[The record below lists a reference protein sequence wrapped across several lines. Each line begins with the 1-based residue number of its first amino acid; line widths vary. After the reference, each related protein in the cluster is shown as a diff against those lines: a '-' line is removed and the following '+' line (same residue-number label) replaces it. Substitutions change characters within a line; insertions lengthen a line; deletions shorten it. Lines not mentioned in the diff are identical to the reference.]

1 MCAATAPVTVK
12 QERHDEA
19 EIKEMAEKIMEVH
32 KQQIAKAAATATL
45 QQQQQILPGAAAGT
59 AGVRTGAGMLAAGAA
74 GGTQAGATAN
84 GVVAAATAAAAAAAA
99 AAGGQAN
106 ILNYLTR
113 KPSANT
119 TAAANNNGAATV
131 GMHLGTGAGAVSQN
145 GTAKGAGG
153 VGGGTLDG
161 GSPEVC
167 DEESQKG
174 HFGWETFPNKT
185 YIPYILREQERYCSV
200 RMLETRLLGKYLN
213 YLHQDIYTCTCVKSY
228 YITETESKLL
238 NEINAK
244 HSDMYFGREMFTVND
259 GVVRLT
265 DAHKFY
271 RFLDVCYHKLMMGC
285 STPNDKCGFIRINKE
300 SVVPYTVRDGQKMV
314 PLFYF
319 EGETDNLR
327 LKADNLS
334 GWDLS
339 YLKFC
344 CKVQGIRNELFA
356 SDSVAVISLTD
367 IKGYFPPG
375 TEFEDY
381 WPSKVVDS
389 QLLSGSKSNNTVH
402 WTRQPAHAP
411 QKTSGAMHGGGGG
424 GGGSQ
429 GRKAANNSNSS
440 SNNNN
445 SNSNAYQALPTQANL
460 AKSNLQMNSI
470 TAAAVQALSN
480 NWNLVNGNHGNI
492 LSQQEQLLRIS
503 QAQQTAQAQ
512 AQIRSMQFQ
521 QYSSYLNSALS
532 MAPRGSQNQAV
543 PPPLVRSQAAHL
555 SNVGGGGCG
564 VGGASGASAGG
575 GGIGGGSVSGA
586 GGGGGGAARSTSTSN
601 PLPYLNPA
609 LSIFATSSSPNGTVN
624 MSRLNHQQISE
635 LTTSPGG
642 GSRES
647 LLSANAF
654 GGLSLGRNV
663 TITPTSVN
671 SSSSGGSGGSG
682 GGNSYQ
688 RGTAGGGQTKSGA
701 YYNNSSSHNQSGVPV
716 AYPKNPPVSIT
727 ALPVGSPTRAS
738 PKGVQARQPPPALIP
753 VQGNDGGG
761 GGGGASVQLP
771 YAQNAVDLVTQLTA
785 MLGSDKLEMIQDLLQ
800 DMGVGGAIG
809 QARERSTSHLTT
821 PSSYRDSNT
830 TGSGSAGSSSSVIV
844 HDGGSRRG
852 GGGGSRVD
860 EYARN
865 QQSVIKSAIGSNGN
879 GGSGSYAY
887 RGQAGPGTLDVIDL
901 SSSPRSNMAGATLSQ
916 QHQQQL
922 QQAAAAQQQAVQQQ
936 QQQQQSQSSG
946 GSGSKRSASGSSGHS
961 GGSSRSSTIIS
972 SSSGGGGGSSGG
984 SITSN
989 NSYRNAASVSVLQQL
1004 QQQQQAAA
1012 AAAAVAA
1019 AAAAVVGSVGDTP
1032 RNLTIIPEL
1041 NIGVTPYK
1049 PYEVVKKP
1057 VENKVIYCVN
1067 KTPYRH
1073 NEYLM
1078 TIFDLKDVFFP
1089 YVSVEM
1095 CRRVLTALE
1104 INLFI
1109 GNSLQYQALLEAG
1122 RTNVD
1127 KMPMVQVTDVMTYMP
1142 QLQYMVR
1149 SQIQD
1154 TPASKRARI
1163 S

>member
-45 QQQQQILPGAAAGT
+45 QQQQILPGTAVVGGGGGAAVRTAGGMLAGGSQAASVSAT
-59 AGVRTGAGMLAAGAA
+59 AGV
-74 GGTQAGATAN
+74 N
-84 GVVAAATAAAAAAAA
+84 GISAAAAAA

-113 KPSANT
+113 KPTASNT
-119 TAAANNNGAATV
+119 TPANGATA
-131 GMHLGTGAGAVSQN
+131 GMHTGTGVSQN
-145 GTAKGAGG
+145 GANGTKGGS
-153 VGGGTLDG
+153 GTLE
-161 GSPEVC
+161 GSSIEVC
-167 DEESQKG
+167 DEESLKG

-228 YITETESKLL
+228 FITEAESKLL

-244 HSDMYFGREMFTVND
+244 HSDMYFGREMFTMSD

-389 QLLSGSKSNNTVH
+389 QLLSGSKSNTTVH

-411 QKTSGAMHGGGGG
+411 QKTSGGMHGGGGGG

-429 GRKAANNSNSS
+429 GRKVSN
-440 SNNNN
+440 NNNN

-460 AKSNLQMNSI
+460 AKNNLQMNSI
-470 TAAAVQALSN
+470 TAAAVQAISN
-480 NWNLVNGNHGNI
+480 NWNLVNGNHGNM
-492 LSQQEQLLRIS
+492 LTQQEQLLRIT

-532 MAPRGSQNQAV
+532 MTPRGSQNQAV

-555 SNVGGGGCG
+555 SNVGGGACG
-564 VGGASGASAGG
+564 VGGASGA
-575 GGIGGGSVSGA
+575 GGGSSGSASGAGNGGA
-586 GGGGGGAARSTSTSN
+586 GGGGGGGGSLRSTSTSN

-642 GSRES
+642 NRES
-647 LLSANAF
+647 LLSGNSAF

-663 TITPTSVN
+663 TITPTSAN
-671 SSSSGGSGGSG
+671 STGS
-682 GGNSYQ
+682 SYQ
-688 RGTAGGGQTKSGA
+688 RGTAGGSGQSKSGA
-701 YYNNSSSHNQSGVPV
+701 YYNQSGVPV

-727 ALPVGSPTRAS
+727 ALPIGSPTRAS

-753 VQGNDGGG
+753 VQGGEGVGGG
-761 GGGGASVQLP
+761 HQVPP
-771 YAQNAVDLVTQLTA
+771 YPQNAVDLVTQLTS
-785 MLGSDKLEMIQDLLQ
+785 LFGSDKLEMIQDLLQ
-800 DMGVGGAIG
+800 DMGVGGGAIG
-809 QARERSTSHLTT
+809 QARERSNTSHLTT
-821 PSSYRDSNT
+821 PSYRDHTT
-830 TGSGSAGSSSSVIV
+830 TGSVSVTGGSAGSSSSVIV

-852 GGGGSRVD
+852 GGSRVD
-860 EYARN
+860 EFARN
-865 QQSVIKSAIGSNGN
+865 QQSVIKSAIGSNG
-879 GGSGSYAY
+879 GSGSYAY
-887 RGQAGPGTLDVIDL
+887 RGHHTGSGGTLDVIDL
-901 SSSPRSNMAGATLSQ
+901 SSSPRSSMAGAATLSQ

-922 QQAAAAQQQAVQQQ
+922 QQAAVAQQQAQQ

-946 GSGSKRSASGSSGHS
+946 GGSSSGSKRSASGSSGHS
-961 GGSSRSSTIIS
+961 GGSSSRSSTIIS
-972 SSSGGGGGSSGG
+972 SSSGGGGSSGG
-984 SITSN
+984 SITSS
-989 NSYRNAASVSVLQQL
+989 NSYRNATSVSVLQQL
-1004 QQQQQAAA
+1004 QQQQQQQAAA
-1012 AAAAVAA
+1012 AAAAIAA
-1019 AAAAVVGSVGDTP
+1019 AASAVVGSVGDTP

-1057 VENKVIYCVN
+1057 VENKIIYCVN

-1089 YVSVEM
+1089 YVNLEM

>member
-45 QQQQQILPGAAAGT
+45 QQQQILPGTGGGTVVGGGGAAVRAG
-59 AGVRTGAGMLAAGAA
+59 GGMLAASSGA
-74 GGTQAGATAN
+74 QGAVSAN
-84 GVVAAATAAAAAAAA
+84 GVAAAAAAAAVAA

-113 KPSANT
+113 KPSAAN
-119 TAAANNNGAATV
+119 TAAANGGATTA
-131 GMHLGTGAGAVSQN
+131 GMHVGTGAVAQTGSQN
-145 GTAKGAGG
+145 GGANGTKGGA
-153 VGGGTLDG
+153 GGTLDG
-161 GSPEVC
+161 GNPEVC

-228 YITETESKLL
+228 FITEAESKLL

-244 HSDMYFGREMFTVND
+244 HSDMYFGREMFTMND

-389 QLLSGSKSNNTVH
+389 QLLSGSKSNTTVH

-424 GGGSQ
+424 GGSQ
-429 GRKAANNSNSS
+429 GRKVTNN

-445 SNSNAYQALPTQANL
+445 SSAYQALPTQANL

-470 TAAAVQALSN
+470 TAAAVQAISN
-480 NWNLVNGNHGNI
+480 NWSLVNGSHGN
-492 LSQQEQLLRIS
+492 LLTQQEQLLRIT

-532 MAPRGSQNQAV
+532 MTPRGSQNQAV

-555 SNVGGGGCG
+555 SNVGGGG
-564 VGGASGASAGG
+564 VGGASTGG
-575 GGIGGGSVSGA
+575 GGGGGVGNVSGAGSGGVAAA
-586 GGGGGGAARSTSTSN
+586 GGGGGGSLRSTSTSN

-642 GSRES
+642 NRES

-663 TITPTSVN
+663 TITPTSAN
-671 SSSSGGSGGSG
+671 SSSGG
-682 GGNSYQ
+682 SYQ
-688 RGTAGGGQTKSGA
+688 RGTAGQTKSGT
-701 YYNNSSSHNQSGVPV
+701 YYSNNSHNSQSGVPV

-753 VQGNDGGG
+753 VQGSDGGG
-761 GGGGASVQLP
+761 GGGGAGAGSVGQLP
-771 YAQNAVDLVTQLTA
+771 YAQNAVDLVTQLTT
-785 MLGSDKLEMIQDLLQ
+785 LFGSDKLEMIQDLLQ

-809 QARERSTSHLTT
+809 QARERITSHLTT
-821 PSSYRDSNT
+821 PSYRDNTT

-852 GGGGSRVD
+852 GGSRVD

-865 QQSVIKSAIGSNGN
+865 QQSVIKSAIGSGN
-879 GGSGSYAY
+879 GGSSSGSGSYAY
-887 RGQAGPGTLDVIDL
+887 RAHAGPGTLDVIDL

-922 QQAAAAQQQAVQQQ
+922 QQAAVAQQQA
-936 QQQQQSQSSG
+936 QQQQQSSGGGGSSSG
-946 GSGSKRSASGSSGHS
+946 GSKRSASGSSGHS
-961 GGSSRSSTIIS
+961 GGSSRSSAIIS
-972 SSSGGGGGSSGG
+972 SSSGGGGSSGG
-984 SITSN
+984 SIASS
-989 NSYRNAASVSVLQQL
+989 NSYRNASVSVLQQL
-1004 QQQQQAAA
+1004 QQQQQQQAAA

-1019 AAAAVVGSVGDTP
+1019 AAAAVVGGVGDTP

-1057 VENKVIYCVN
+1057 VENKIIYCVN

-1089 YVSVEM
+1089 YVSLEM

-1154 TPASKRARI
+1154 TPTSKRARI